1 MAKPIE
7 ADVVLS
13 CGEHLPAVDVWMVID
28 VLRATT
34 VIVRWFE
41 LGGGDLF
48 PVGSVEAARR
58 LARALAS
65 EGAAPLL
72 MTSATR
78 RWT

>member
-41 LGGGDLF
+41 LGGGV
-48 PVGSVEAARR
+48 PG
-58 LARALAS
+58 
-65 EGAAPLL
+65 
-72 MTSATR
+72 
-78 RWT
+78 